1 MPQETNVNVTTALAI
16 STMSQDAFEEAREQL
31 DRIQRLPLTEELFL
45 GDNDQLHER
54 IARMQ
59 DLVAKRESK
68 PVSKPRRLPSS

>member
-1 MPQETNVNVTTALAI
+1 
-16 STMSQDAFEEAREQL
+16 MSQDAFEEARVQL

-59 DLVAKRESK
+59 DLVTKRESK